1 MLLLATP
8 EERASRLPALGSQL
22 GLDLAA
28 DERHSHRAGRNE
40 EWATQWAVHQ
50 KIVDPTSRAAA

>member
-28 DERHSHRAGRNE
+28 DERHSHRRV
-40 EWATQWAVHQ
+40 VHMAHT
-50 KIVDPTSRAAA
+50 DDSS